1 MRKKVLVAV
10 SGGVDSAVAAALLLK
25 EGFDVTAVFLCLQ
38 QFGPE
43 LTAERMERALGTNS
57 RSCCTPQDAA
67 DARRIAGTL
76 GVKFISL
83 SATKDFEAII
93 KSFIDDYE
101 KGRTPNPCVRCNEKI
116 KFGKLFELA
125 DSLGVQY
132 VATGHYARIINVA
145 RPSWPCIHGLPFDF
159 AQGGE
164 RAKRVEPEARA
175 TGQPAIAA
183 AKAPGKDQ
191 SYVLFS
197 IPRKKLDRIIFPVGQ
212 LKNKQAVRDIAK
224 ELGLEVHD
232 KPDSQDICFV
242 PDGDYTKLLEAHNS
256 SALRAGNF
264 IDTSG
269 KIIGRHDGYGRFT
282 IGQRRGTGIAA
293 GHPVYVTDINPQTAD
308 VTIGTKN
315 DLLAGGLTADG
326 ANWQVDVL
334 ASLRGRSG
342 PASFDATV
350 KIRYNHRGAAA
361 KVIITGKDTFE
372 VRFDKPLEAVTP
384 GQAVV
389 VYSGDCLLGG
399 GWIKEK
405 LPPA

>member
-1 MRKKVLVAV
+1 MLKKVLVAV

-43 LTAERMERALGTNS
+43 LTAEGMEHAIESNS

-67 DARRIAGTL
+67 DARRIAAKL

-83 SATKDFEAII
+83 SATKDFETII

-125 DSLGVQY
+125 DSLGTQY
-132 VATGHYARIINVA
+132 IATGHYARIVN
-145 RPSWPCIHGLPFDF
+145 HNGY
-159 AQGGE
+159 
-164 RAKRVEPEARA
+164 
-175 TGQPAIAA
+175 PAIAPA
-183 AKAPGKDQ
+183 LAPGKDQ

-197 IPRKKLDRIIFPVGQ
+197 IPREKLDRIIFPVGQ

-269 KIIGRHDGYGRFT
+269 KIIGKHNGYGRFT

-308 VTIGTKN
+308 VTIGEKN

-326 ANWQVDVL
+326 ANWQVDV
-334 ASLRGRSG
+334 

-361 KVIITGKDTFE
+361 KVIITGKDAFE
-372 VRFDKPLEAVTP
+372 VHFDKPLEAVTP
-384 GQAVV
+384 GQAAV
-389 VYSGDCLLGG
+389 VYSEECLLGG

>member
-38 QFGPE
+38 LLARAFCRKNVCA
-43 LTAERMERALGTNS
+43 AENN
-57 RSCCTPQDAA
+57 CTPQDAA
-67 DARRIAGTL
+67 DARRIAAKL

-83 SATKDFEAII
+83 SATKDFETII

-101 KGRTPNPCVRCNEKI
+101 NGRTPNPCVRCNEKI

-132 VATGHYARIINVA
+132 VATGHYARIVDYKG
-145 RPSWPCIHGLPFDF
+145 S
-159 AQGGE
+159 
-164 RAKRVEPEARA
+164 
-175 TGQPAIAA
+175 PAIAPA
-183 AKAPGKDQ
+183 LAPGKDQ

-197 IPRKKLDRIIFPVGQ
+197 IPREKLDRIIFPVGQ
-212 LKNKQAVRDIAK
+212 LKNKQTVRDIAK

-242 PDGDYTKLLEAHNS
+242 PDGDYAKLLETHNS
-256 SALRAGNF
+256 RAIRAGNF

-269 KIIGRHDGYGRFT
+269 KIIGKHDGYGKFT

-308 VTIGTKN
+308 VTIGTKH

-326 ANWQVDVL
+326 ANWQVDVST
-334 ASLRGRSG
+334 A
-342 PASFDATV
+342 FDATV
-350 KIRYNHRGAAA
+350 KIRYNHRGARQKLLLPA
-361 KVIITGKDTFE
+361 KTPS
-372 VRFDKPLEAVTP
+372 RFTSKNLWRRLLPARRLLFTP
-384 GQAVV
+384 GVV
-389 VYSGDCLLGG
+389 FSEAGG
-399 GWIKEK
+399 
-405 LPPA
+405 

>member
-1 MRKKVLVAV
+1 MSPDAELSQAYSHRKQRT
-10 SGGVDSAVAAALLLK
+10 LLLHSA
-25 EGFDVTAVFLCLQ
+25 G
-38 QFGPE
+38 
-43 LTAERMERALGTNS
+43 R
-57 RSCCTPQDAA
+57 A
-67 DARRIAGTL
+67 DARRIAAKL

-83 SATKDFEAII
+83 SASKDFEAII
-93 KSFIDDYE
+93 KSFIEEYE
-101 KGRTPNPCVRCNEKI
+101 NGRTPNPASGAMRKSNSANYSSWRIPWACN
-116 KFGKLFELA
+116 
-125 DSLGVQY
+125 
-132 VATGHYARIINVA
+132 TWR
-145 RPSWPCIHGLPFDF
+145 
-159 AQGGE
+159 QGIT
-164 RAKRVEPEARA
+164 PESS
-175 TGQPAIAA
+175 TTQWPAIPVLLHPHS
-183 AKAPGKDQ
+183 APGKDQ

-197 IPRKKLDRIIFPVGQ
+197 IPREKLDRIIFPVGQ

-242 PDGDYTKLLEAHNS
+242 PDGDYVKLLEAHNS
-256 SALRAGNF
+256 PALRAGNF

-269 KIIGRHDGYGRFT
+269 KIIGKHDGYGRFT

-308 VTIGTKN
+308 VTIGTKK

-326 ANWQVDVL
+326 ANWQVDV
-334 ASLRGRSG
+334 
-342 PASFDATV
+342 PTSFDATV

-384 GQAVV
+384 GQAAV

>member
-38 QFGPE
+38 
-43 LTAERMERALGTNS
+43 MERAFESNS

-67 DARRIAGTL
+67 DARRIAAKL

-83 SATKDFEAII
+83 SATKDFETII
-93 KSFIDDYE
+93 KNFTDDYE

-125 DSLGVQY
+125 DSLGAQY
-132 VATGHYARIINVA
+132 IATGHYARIINY
-145 RPSWPCIHGLPFDF
+145 
-159 AQGGE
+159 
-164 RAKRVEPEARA
+164 K
-175 TGQPAIAA
+175 GQCAIAPA
-183 AKAPGKDQ
+183 LAPGKDQ

-197 IPRKKLDRIIFPVGQ
+197 IPREKLDRIIFPVGK

-256 SALRAGNF
+256 QALRAGNF

-293 GHPVYVTDINPQTAD
+293 GHPVYVTGINPQTAD
-308 VTIGTKN
+308 VTIGEKN
-315 DLLAGGLTADG
+315 DLLASGLTADG
-326 ANWQVDVL
+326 ANWQVNVPTEF
-334 ASLRGRSG
+334 G
-342 PASFDATV
+342 ATV

-372 VRFDKPLEAVTP
+372 VCFDKPLEAITP
-384 GQAVV
+384 GQAAV

-405 LPPA
+405 SPPV

>member
-25 EGFDVTAVFLCLQ
+25 EEYDVTAVFLCLQ
-38 QFGPE
+38 
-43 LTAERMERALGTNS
+43 MEHAVESNS

-67 DARRIAGTL
+67 DARRIAAKL

-83 SATKDFEAII
+83 SATKDFESII

-132 VATGHYARIINVA
+132 VATGHYARIVDK
-145 RPSWPCIHGLPFDF
+145 PPGLSWGLTPNIKLG
-159 AQGGE
+159 AC
-164 RAKRVEPEARA
+164 
-175 TGQPAIAA
+175 GQRIIAPAL
-183 AKAPGKDQ
+183 APGKDQ

-197 IPRKKLDRIIFPVGQ
+197 IPREKLDRIIFPVGQ

-242 PDGDYTKLLEAHNS
+242 PEGDYAKLLEAHNS
-256 SALRAGNF
+256 PALRAGNF

-293 GHPVYVTDINPQTAD
+293 GHPVYVTDINPQTAN
-308 VTIGTKN
+308 VTIGEKK
-315 DLLAGGLTADG
+315 DLLSDGLTADG
-326 ANWQVDVL
+326 ANWQVDV
-334 ASLRGRSG
+334 
-342 PASFDATV
+342 PTEFDATV
-350 KIRYNHRGAAA
+350 KIRYNHRGVAA
-361 KVIITGKDTFE
+361 KVIITGKDTFK
-372 VRFDKPLEAVTP
+372 VHFDKALEAVTP
-384 GQAVV
+384 GQAAV
-389 VYSGDCLLGG
+389 VYSEECLLGG

>member
-25 EGFDVTAVFLCLQ
+25 EGFDVTAIFLCLQ
-38 QFGPE
+38 
-43 LTAERMERALGTNS
+43 MERAFESNS

-67 DARRIAGTL
+67 DARRVAGTL

-83 SATKDFEAII
+83 SATEDFEAVI

-125 DSLGVQY
+125 DSMGVQY
-132 VATGHYARIINVA
+132 IATGHYARII
-145 RPSWPCIHGLPFDF
+145 DY
-159 AQGGE
+159 
-164 RAKRVEPEARA
+164 K
-175 TGQPAIAA
+175 GQHAIAPA
-183 AKAPGKDQ
+183 LAPGKDQ

-197 IPRKKLDRIIFPVGQ
+197 LPREKLDRIIFPVGL

-242 PDGDYTKLLEAHNS
+242 PDGDYVKLLEARNS
-256 SALRAGNF
+256 SALRAGDF
-264 IDTSG
+264 LDTSG

-293 GHPVYVTDINPQTAD
+293 GHPVYVTEINPQTAD
-308 VTIGTKN
+308 VTIGEKN
-315 DLLAGGLTADG
+315 DLLASGLIADC
-326 ANWQVDVL
+326 ANWQVDV
-334 ASLRGRSG
+334 
-342 PASFDATV
+342 PTDFEATV

-384 GQAVV
+384 GQAAV

-405 LPPA
+405 IR

>member
-25 EGFDVTAVFLCLQ
+25 EGYDVTAVFLCLQ
-38 QFGPE
+38 
-43 LTAERMERALGTNS
+43 MECDIESNS

-83 SATKDFEAII
+83 SATKDFETVI
-93 KSFIDDYE
+93 KDFIEDYE

-125 DSLGVQY
+125 DSLDVQY
-132 VATGHYARIINVA
+132 VATGHYARII
-145 RPSWPCIHGLPFDF
+145 DY
-159 AQGGE
+159 
-164 RAKRVEPEARA
+164 K
-175 TGQPAIAA
+175 GQHAIAPA
-183 AKAPGKDQ
+183 LAPGKDQ
-191 SYVLFS
+191 SYVLFRL
-197 IPRKKLDRIIFPVGQ
+197 PREKLDRIIFPVGL

-232 KPDSQDICFV
+232 KPDSQDVCFV
-242 PDGDYTKLLEAHNS
+242 PHGDYVKLLEARNS
-256 SALRAGNF
+256 SALRAGDF
-264 IDTSG
+264 LDTSG
-269 KIIGRHDGYGRFT
+269 KIIGRHDGYGKFT

-293 GHPVYVTDINPQTAD
+293 GHPVYVTDINPQTAE
-308 VTIGTKN
+308 VTIGEKK
-315 DLLAGGLTADG
+315 DLLADGLTADG
-326 ANWQVDVL
+326 ANWQVDV
-334 ASLRGRSG
+334 
-342 PASFDATV
+342 PTEFDATV

-384 GQAVV
+384 GQAAV
-389 VYSGDCLLGG
+389 VYSADCLLGG

-405 LPPA
+405 TNR

>member
-25 EGFDVTAVFLCLQ
+25 EGYDVTAVFLCLQ
-38 QFGPE
+38 
-43 LTAERMERALGTNS
+43 MEHAFENNS

-83 SATKDFEAII
+83 SATKDFETVI
-93 KSFIDDYE
+93 KDFIEDYE

-125 DSLGVQY
+125 DSLDAQY
-132 VATGHYARIINVA
+132 VATGHYARIIDYKEQ
-145 RPSWPCIHGLPFDF
+145 H
-159 AQGGE
+159 
-164 RAKRVEPEARA
+164 
-175 TGQPAIAA
+175 AIAPA
-183 AKAPGKDQ
+183 LAPGKDQ
-191 SYVLFS
+191 SYVLFRL
-197 IPRKKLDRIIFPVGQ
+197 PREKLDRIIFPLGL

-232 KPDSQDICFV
+232 KPDSQDVCFV
-242 PDGDYTKLLEAHNS
+242 PHGDYVKLLEARNS
-256 SALRAGNF
+256 SALRAGDF

-308 VTIGTKN
+308 VTIGEKK
-315 DLLAGGLTADG
+315 DLLADGLTADG
-326 ANWQVDVL
+326 ANWQVDV
-334 ASLRGRSG
+334 
-342 PASFDATV
+342 PTEFDATV
-350 KIRYNHRGAAA
+350 KIRYNHRGAAG

-384 GQAVV
+384 GQAAV
-389 VYSGDCLLGG
+389 VYSADCLLGG

-405 LPPA
+405 TNR

>member
-25 EGFDVTAVFLCLQ
+25 EGFDVTAVFLCMQPGL
-38 QFGPE
+38 
-43 LTAERMERALGTNS
+43 S
-57 RSCCTPQDAA
+57 IIA
-67 DARRIAGTL
+67 DPRQIADTL
-76 GVKFISL
+76 GIEFISL
-83 SATKDFEAII
+83 PVFEDFESII
-93 KSFIDDYE
+93 KNFIEEYE
-101 KGRTPNPCVRCNEKI
+101 AGRTPNPCVKCNEKI
-116 KFGKLFELA
+116 KFAKLFELA
-125 DSLGVQY
+125 DSLSVQY
-132 VATGHYARIINVA
+132 VATGHYARIIDYKG
-145 RPSWPCIHGLPFDF
+145 S
-159 AQGGE
+159 
-164 RAKRVEPEARA
+164 
-175 TGQPAIAA
+175 PAIAPA
-183 AKAPGKDQ
+183 LAPGKDQ
-191 SYVLFS
+191 SYVLFR
-197 IPRKKLDRIIFPVGQ
+197 IPREKLDRIIFPLGE
-212 LKNKQAVRDIAK
+212 LKNKPAVRDIAK

-232 KPDSQDICFV
+232 KPDSQDVCFV
-242 PDGDYTKLLEAHNS
+242 PDGNYAKLLEAHNS

-326 ANWQVDVL
+326 ANWQVDV
-334 ASLRGRSG
+334 
-342 PASFDATV
+342 PASFDAMV
-350 KIRYNHRGAAA
+350 KIRYNHRGATA

-384 GQAVV
+384 GQAAV

-405 LPPA
+405 CK